1 MPGRIR
7 EPEEGLTE
15 MGYTD
20 SLLASG
26 ETIVRKDRQHWFVLA
41 WNARGGVLALIAA
54 IVLVVIRLAVNSS
67 NTILDLVGYLSLVLL
82 VVGLANVLWGW
93 LRYRNEEYVL
103 TNMRVI
109 HSEGVVNKKA
119 TDSSLEKI
127 NDAILTESVFGRIF
141 GFGDLEILTASESGI
156 DRLRMLKDAKAFK
169 IAMVE
174 AKSSLEH
181 EIARP
186 TTPPLR
192 PTDAPPPA

>member
-1 MPGRIR
+1 MS
-7 EPEEGLTE
+7 
-15 MGYTD
+15 YTD

-26 ETIVRKDRQHWFVLA
+26 ETIMRKDHQHWFVLA
-41 WNARGGVLALIAA
+41 WNSRAGFLAIIAA
-54 IVLVVIRLAVNSS
+54 LVLVVVRLVVSS
-67 NTILDLVGYLSLVLL
+67 TNTVLDWVGYLSVVLL
-82 VVGLANVLWGW
+82 VVGLAIVFWGW

-109 HSEGVVNKKA
+109 HAEGVINKKA

-141 GFGDLEILTASESGI
+141 GFGDLEILTASETGI

-169 IAMVE
+169 IAMVD
-174 AKSSLEH
+174 AKNNLERD
-181 EIARP
+181 IARP

-192 PTDAPPPA
+192 PTDAPTG

>member
-1 MPGRIR
+1 
-7 EPEEGLTE
+7 
-15 MGYTD
+15 MGYTE

-26 ETIVRKDRQHWFVLA
+26 ESIVRKDHQHWFVLA
-41 WNARGGVLALIAA
+41 WNARAGLLALVIGLVVAA
-54 IVLVVIRLAVNSS
+54 LGWTNSLTGSARDILGVVALVLVV
-67 NTILDLVGYLSLVLL
+67 VGLL
-82 VVGLANVLWGW
+82 VVLWGW

-156 DRLRMLKDAKAFK
+156 DRLRMLKNAKAFK

-174 AKSSLEH
+174 AKNSLERD
-181 EIARP
+181 IARP
-186 TTPPLR
+186 TSPPLR
-192 PTDAPPPA
+192 PADAPPAAPGA

>member
-1 MPGRIR
+1 
-7 EPEEGLTE
+7 
-15 MGYTD
+15 MGYTE

-26 ETIVRKDRQHWFVLA
+26 ESIIRADHQHWFVLA
-41 WNARGGVLALIAA
+41 WNARLGFLSVIASVLLLALWVANPLTGAA
-54 IVLVVIRLAVNSS
+54 S
-67 NTILDLVGYLSLVLL
+67 TILGLVTLVLM
-82 VVGLANVLWGW
+82 VAGLLDVIWNW

-127 NDAILTESVFGRIF
+127 NDAILTESMFGRMF
-141 GFGDLEILTASESGI
+141 GFGDLEILTASETGI

-169 IAMVE
+169 IAMVN
-174 AKSSLEH
+174 AKGSLERD
-181 EIARP
+181 IARP

-192 PTDAPPPA
+192 PA